1 MLDIYTSEDILGR
14 VSVQLIM
21 TGDDWMQLKNSDAWK
36 KVKKI
41 LSESETEKD
50 VKEGGKTSTKKK
62 IRKLEKRVASLES
75 TVAQYQ
81 LENSKQLLKDVASD
95 VKKNPSFKKLVG
107 GRTLFE
113 QKGEACRRLGWKI

>member
-21 TGDDWMQLKNSDAWK
+21 TGDDWLRLKNSATWK

-62 IRKLEKRVASLES
+62 LRKLEKRIASLES
-75 TVAQYQ
+75 MVVQYK
-81 LENSKQLLKDVASD
+81 LENSKKLWEDVAPN
-95 VKKNPSFKKLVG
+95 VKENPLFKKLIG
-107 GRTLFE
+107 G
-113 QKGEACRRLGWKI
+113 

>member
-1 MLDIYTSEDILGR
+1 MLEIYASEDIIGR

-21 TGDDWMQLKNSDAWK
+21 TGDDWLRLKNLDTWK

-62 IRKLEKRVASLES
+62 LRKLEKRIASLES
-75 TVAQYQ
+75 IVVQYR
-81 LENSKQLLKDVASD
+81 LENSKQLWEDVAPK
-95 VKKNPSFKKLVG
+95 VKENPSFKKLVG
-107 GRTLFE
+107 G
-113 QKGEACRRLGWKI
+113 

>member
-21 TGDDWMQLKNSDAWK
+21 TGDDWLRLKKSDAWK

-75 TVAQYQ
+75 MVVQYK
-81 LENSKQLLKDVASD
+81 LEKSKQLWEDVAPN
-95 VKKNPSFKKLVG
+95 VKENPSFKKLIG
-107 GRTLFE
+107 G
-113 QKGEACRRLGWKI
+113 

>member
-1 MLDIYTSEDILGR
+1 MLEIYASEDIIGR

-21 TGDDWMQLKNSDAWK
+21 TGDDWLRLKNSDTWK

-62 IRKLEKRVASLES
+62 LRKLEKRIASLES
-75 TVAQYQ
+75 IVVQYR
-81 LENSKQLLKDVASD
+81 LENSKQLWEDVAPN
-95 VKKNPSFKKLVG
+95 VKENPSFKKLIG
-107 GRTLFE
+107 G
-113 QKGEACRRLGWKI
+113 